1 MKNICAVCGKELSGY
16 FSLDI
21 DGKQYKLC
29 EKCNTKI
36 KSGKINI
43 NDLSSD
49 TVKDIEESIIK
60 EEERLERKISAQKND
75 PLYDDIHQI
84 AGDLRFLKNLVII
97 GLIISLMSSILLILF

>member
-1 MKNICAVCGKELSGY
+1 MINISAVCGKELSGY

-29 EKCNTKI
+29 EKCNTKM
-36 KSGKINI
+36 KSGKISI
-43 NDLSSD
+43 NDLSSA

-60 EEERLERKISAQKND
+60 EERLERKISAQKND

-97 GLIISLMSSILLILF
+97 ELIISLILSILSMLF